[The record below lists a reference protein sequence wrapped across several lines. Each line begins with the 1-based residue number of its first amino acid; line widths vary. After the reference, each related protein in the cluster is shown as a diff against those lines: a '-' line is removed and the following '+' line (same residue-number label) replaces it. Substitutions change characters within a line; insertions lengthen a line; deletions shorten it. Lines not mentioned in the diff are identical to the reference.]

1 MDHRRFFSRAG
12 ITGIPQLIEL
22 AYDAAYL
29 WRLHPLQVLDMPLD
43 VLLEL
48 LERRHDT
55 GSTVF
60 CTQYAKKDWHPRLG
74 SGVRADEIMDRIV
87 HNAIWIDT
95 GTKNMREHAAMT
107 Q

>member
-48 LERRHDT
+48 LEHMGRI
-55 GSTVF
+55 SE
-60 CTQYAKKDWHPRLG
+60 L
-74 SGVRADEIMDRIV
+74 RAD
-87 HNAIWIDT
+87 N
-95 GTKNMREHAAMT
+95 G
-107 Q
+107 

>member
-1 MDHRRFFSRAG
+1 MDHRQFFSRAG

-48 LERRHDT
+48 LEHMGRI
-55 GSTVF
+55 SE
-60 CTQYAKKDWHPRLG
+60 L
-74 SGVRADEIMDRIV
+74 RAG
-87 HNAIWIDT
+87 N
-95 GTKNMREHAAMT
+95 G
-107 Q
+107 

>member
-1 MDHRRFFSRAG
+1 MDHRRFFSRAS

-48 LERRHDT
+48 LEHMGRI
-55 GSTVF
+55 SE
-60 CTQYAKKDWHPRLG
+60 L
-74 SGVRADEIMDRIV
+74 RAG
-87 HNAIWIDT
+87 N
-95 GTKNMREHAAMT
+95 G
-107 Q
+107 